1 MKWVTE
7 GIKAYRGTA
16 GPFLAVPVKP
26 QDADKL
32 AEDTVYTVEIK
43 KYREKRSLSAN
54 AYCWVLCQG
63 IAKELS
69 KDGAVITKE
78 DVYRQVVHQY
88 GDFSETFVSEDKVKR
103 FIRDWQN
110 NGYGWL
116 AVESGICA
124 ERDGKR
130 YVGMF
135 LYAGSS
141 TYNTEEMS
149 RLIEGLTDMAMELG
163 VDTRDP
169 AEVAS
174 MLEAVENE

>member
-1 MKWVTE
+1 MRWNTG

-26 QDADKL
+26 QDADKIKDDAL
-32 AEDTVYTVEIK
+32 YTVEIK

-88 GDFSETFVSEDKVKR
+88 GDFKEVLIAKDDVKR
-103 FIRDWQN
+103 FTSEWQSK
-110 NGYGWL
+110 GYGWL

-124 ERDGKR
+124 ERGGKE

-135 LYAGSS
+135 IYAGSS

-149 RLIEGLTDMAMELG
+149 RLIEGLTDMAVELG

>member
-1 MKWVTE
+1 MKWITE

-26 QDADKL
+26 QDADKIKDD
-32 AEDTVYTVEIK
+32 AVYTIEIK
-43 KYREKRSLSAN
+43 QYREKRSLSAN
-54 AYCWVLCQG
+54 AYCWALCQG

-69 KDGAVITKE
+69 KDGAVISKE

-88 GDFSETFVSEDKVKR
+88 GDFKEVLIVEDDVKR
-103 FIRDWQN
+103 FTSDWQDK
-110 NGYGWL
+110 GYGWI
-116 AVESGICA
+116 ATESGISF

-130 YVGMF
+130 YISMF
-135 LYAGSS
+135 VYAGSS

-149 RLIEGLTDMAMELG
+149 RLIDGLTDMAMELG

-174 MLEAVENE
+174 MLEAIENE

>member
-1 MKWVTE
+1 MRWHTE

-54 AYCWVLCQG
+54 AYCWALCQG

-69 KDGAVITKE
+69 KDGAVISKE

-88 GDFSETFVSEDKVKR
+88 GDFKEVLIAKNDVKR
-103 FIRDWQN
+103 FTSDWQGK
-110 NGYGWL
+110 GYGWI
-116 AVESGICA
+116 ATESGISYEKA
-124 ERDGKR
+124 GQEF
-130 YVGMF
+130 VSMF
-135 LYAGSS
+135 VYAGSS

-149 RLIEGLTDMAMELG
+149 RLIDGLTDMAVELG